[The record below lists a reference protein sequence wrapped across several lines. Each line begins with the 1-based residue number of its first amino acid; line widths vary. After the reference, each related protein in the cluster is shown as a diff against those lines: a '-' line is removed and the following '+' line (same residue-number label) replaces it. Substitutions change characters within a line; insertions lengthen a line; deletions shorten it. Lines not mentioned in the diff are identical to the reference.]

1 MVMAMTVVPNPD
13 GSYTVECDG
22 AKVVVGGRDAPV
34 TPPPQPPY
42 SWPDPDDNDEGV
54 VLYLHVGPRRPP
66 WPGVFGKPSPL
77 VLPEY
82 VRPPAFLDDALPGA
96 LMSVR
101 IARDDRLELEFQV
114 PAGRPF
120 DVARLREAARAM
132 RAPGQRVRLHV
143 YMERDAP
150 APLDYSPQNEAL

>member
-1 MVMAMTVVPNPD
+1 MALMVVPNPD

-22 AKVVVGGRDAPV
+22 AKVVVGGHDAPV
-34 TPPPQPPY
+34 APPPQPPY
-42 SWPDPDDNDEGV
+42 LWPDPDDNDEGV
-54 VLYLHVGPRRPP
+54 VLYLHVGPRRRPR
-66 WPGVFGKPSPL
+66 PGVFGEPAPL

-101 IARDDRLELEFQV
+101 VARDDRLELEFQV
-114 PAGRPF
+114 PAGQPF
-120 DVARLREAARAM
+120 DVARLQGAARAM

-143 YMERDAP
+143 YVEREAP